1 MNSEILNKNLDNT
14 LHLYNKYEG
23 KLVCIES
30 KVKAPHML
38 LSICCILSGKWHGS
52 TNSRLLVIFLTYNLH
67 PKIREMAS
75 VLLHLINEN
84 IASMNFINHDLSS
97 LNNYVSHFHN

>member
-1 MNSEILNKNLDNT
+1 MTIHMKSEILNKTLDFT

-38 LSICCILSGKWHGS
+38 PSICCILSEKWHGS
-52 TNSRLLVIFLTYNLH
+52 TKSRLLVIFLTYNLH
-67 PKIREMAS
+67 PKIREMGS

-84 IASMNFINHDLSS
+84 IASMNLGNDDLSS
-97 LNNYVSHFHN
+97 LNN